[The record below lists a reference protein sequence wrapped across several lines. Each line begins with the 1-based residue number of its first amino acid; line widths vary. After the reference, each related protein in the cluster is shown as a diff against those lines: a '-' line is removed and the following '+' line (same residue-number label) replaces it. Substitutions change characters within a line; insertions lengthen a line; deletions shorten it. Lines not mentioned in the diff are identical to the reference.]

1 MCPISEQFLLSSF
14 REFIHDGYCLDQGLM
29 SSGSCIKEMHAVRRL
44 TDQFD
49 VKSPSDFKILS
60 ARKLKTLFQKYK
72 LELTL
77 QVFTLASV
85 KFCINIREFLKDTTM
100 AESHENVVWKSEF
113 TFFQRLYSNFNSLTL
128 SSASELFWSWISIN
142 HIQVHE
148 NDFCHCLFTDTQN
161 VKLGIFAG
169 SRAVD
174 SNEMYKKAWCTCK
187 VVVLHCHA
195 IAYLT
200 FSSPPHLKLPIIYI
214 TSIYL
219 SSRDKHSDQNNCQ
232 SLIEATKPQR

>member
-1 MCPISEQFLLSSF
+1 MSYGFSQLETQNLKIDLRHAWLNTAVQLVGKKIRSSKELPWNLYTVWHKVLKNSKQANSSSF
-14 REFIHDGYCLDQGLM
+14 STYFMI
-29 SSGSCIKEMHAVRRL
+29 SS
-44 TDQFD
+44 
-49 VKSPSDFKILS
+49 LS
-60 ARKLKTLFQKYK
+60 LQ
-72 LELTL
+72 
-77 QVFTLASV
+77 QVFTPAVTS
-85 KFCINIREFLKDTTM
+85 CINIREFLKDTTM

-161 VKLGIFAG
+161 VKLGIFTG

-174 SNEMYKKAWCTCK
+174 SKEMYKKAWCTCK

>member
-1 MCPISEQFLLSSF
+1 
-14 REFIHDGYCLDQGLM
+14 M

-113 TFFQRLYSNFNSLTL
+113 TFFQRLYSNFNSLSL
-128 SSASELFWSWISIN
+128 SSASELFWS
-142 HIQVHE
+142 
-148 NDFCHCLFTDTQN
+148 
-161 VKLGIFAG
+161 
-169 SRAVD
+169 
-174 SNEMYKKAWCTCK
+174 
-187 VVVLHCHA
+187 
-195 IAYLT
+195 
-200 FSSPPHLKLPIIYI
+200 
-214 TSIYL
+214 
-219 SSRDKHSDQNNCQ
+219 
-232 SLIEATKPQR
+232 